1 MSKGLQRTLGSIVE
15 CPCLQRLKNVLLVNP
30 TSAAVVS
37 LVLGAIMSFFRLCDD
52 ALYVTIKGFG

>member
-1 MSKGLQRTLGSIVE
+1 MNEGLQRTLGSIVE
-15 CPCLQRLKNVLLVNP
+15 CPCLHRLKDVLLFNS

-37 LVLGAIMSFFRLCDD
+37 LLLGAIMSFFRLCDD